1 MPYQNFFFFTFI
13 TFVSSFFCPKNVV
26 TEFFLAVLVFS
37 FFRFSFPFFCWQSL
51 IWALCSQGLWIVC
64 TLCEPQFYTRYA
76 YFLKCSSL
84 GWTLQK
90 GFLWLLATVFC
101 DFLCCWAHK
110 AFSLVSE
117 YPKLLFWPLLRIY
130 LSLWWISFDF
140 AAHVYIYLY
149 NYLIWQL
156 FWRYIVGSQ
165 KRLQNGNAM
174 LGINF
179 RPFTFLEVAHVYPWN
194 SFGMNCPTKREALK
208 TRSRFNWIMMHCC
221 APQFRVIVLTYIQVL
236 LHHLLHS
243 PIHT

>member
-1 MPYQNFFFFTFI
+1 MLLQ
-13 TFVSSFFCPKNVV
+13 SFFWLCW
-26 TEFFLAVLVFS
+26 FFLSFVFP
-37 FFRFSFPFFCWQSL
+37 FLFFCWQSL

-90 GFLWLLATVFC
+90 GFLWLFATVFC

-156 FWRYIVGSQ
+156 FWRHIVGSQ

-194 SFGMNCPTKREALK
+194 SFGMNCPTKTWGPESTVVLHNSGSLYWPTSK
-208 TRSRFNWIMMHCC
+208 YFYTTCC
-221 APQFRVIVLTYIQVL
+221 
-236 LHHLLHS
+236 
-243 PIHT
+243 IHPFTHRLVDAFFHV